1 MRTGFD
7 AFDLDPKLLRGVAD
21 LGFSTP
27 TPIQQK
33 AIPPGI
39 EGRDLLAC
47 AMTGSG
53 KTAAFLL
60 PILES
65 LMDAPKG
72 ATRALV
78 LAPTRELAAQIVEQF
93 EGLAQHTHL
102 RAAAVYGGVGMS
114 PQEKAFRQ
122 GVDVIVAC
130 PGRLLD
136 HFNHDY
142 ARLDD
147 LEVLVL
153 DEADRMLDM
162 GFLPDIRRV
171 LKHLPTPDQ
180 TLLFSATMPRE
191 IVALSKDLLR
201 DPVALDVERP
211 SAPATGVK
219 QTLFEIR
226 QDLKSRLL
234 HHLLEGDE
242 IGNVLVFTRTK
253 HRANRL
259 CQYLVKRGVS
269 ADRIHGNRTQGQRT
283 KALAGFKNGDI
294 RVLVATDIAAR
305 GIDVEALSHVVNF
318 DVPHMPEDY
327 IHRVGR
333 TARARAT
340 GEAFTFVAPQE
351 IQELRGIERALG
363 KRLPRRKVEG
373 FDREAPAEEA
383 LEIPLNERI
392 AAHRARRRDERAR
405 SQAKA
410 ERSVAPNGGGR
421 RRGGRVENEG
431 ANESGGRR
439 SRGRAGASSTP
450 RNRPDANRRGAQE
463 ASAEGTG
470 QPKRRRRRRRSGN
483 SAESGNRAQG
493 AQSANSAESRGSQ
506 KRSQDGRSQNSR
518 SKSTRSQDGRG
529 ASSKRRSSDSR
540 SSNSAGS
547 KSSGSSKRRRGG
559 NRRHEDVLDAP
570 RPRPRNSLYY

>member
-21 LGFSTP
+21 LGFDAP

-93 EGLAQHTHL
+93 EGLARHTHL
-102 RAAAVYGGVGMS
+102 RAAAVYGGVGMG

-162 GFLPDIRRV
+162 GFLPDIKRV

-191 IVALSKDLLR
+191 IVALSKDLLN

-211 SAPATGVK
+211 QAPATGVR

-283 KALAGFKNGDI
+283 KALAGFKNGDV

-340 GEAFTFVAPQE
+340 GEAFTFVSPQE

-373 FDREAPAEEA
+373 FDREAPPEEA
-383 LEIPLNERI
+383 LEIPLQERI

-405 SQAKA
+405 SHAKA
-410 ERSVAPNGGGR
+410 ERAANGGSSRGR
-421 RRGGRVENEG
+421 GRTDSDSRDDGG
-431 ANESGGRR
+431 SRR
-439 SRGRAGASSTP
+439 SRGRGGNTAAAGRSDEGRRQQAQAESSGTGRP
-450 RNRPDANRRGAQE
+450 RRRRRKSA
-463 ASAEGTG
+463 ASAEGNT
-470 QPKRRRRRRRSGN
+470 
-483 SAESGNRAQG
+483 QG
-493 AQSANSAESRGSQ
+493 AQAANSSDSRGQQ
-506 KRSQDGRSQNSR
+506 KRRSQDGRS
-518 SKSTRSQDGRG
+518 KSARTQEGRG
-529 ASSKRRSSDSR
+529 SSSKRRSSNSS
-540 SSNSAGS
+540 SSNS
-547 KSSGSSKRRRGG
+547 SGSNTGNSKRRRGG
-559 NRRHEDVLDAP
+559 NRRREDVLDTP